1 MLWYMSLYEEAMMK
15 ELNIVQDLLTNKKY
29 VIFTRGLR

>member
-15 ELNIVQDLLTNKKY
+15 ELNIVQDLLTNYLCKNY
-29 VIFTRGLR
+29 LPLS